1 MGPCPSLALNLS
13 MAPYFLLEN
22 VQPFVLAFKVL
33 EAPGPARLIL
43 GGAHLAAG
51 LMVLSGL
58 TISACRPPKCSLCS
72 LESCSLCMPT

>member
-1 MGPCPSLALNLS
+1 

-51 LMVLSGL
+51 LMVLSVG
-58 TISACRPPKCSLCS
+58 
-72 LESCSLCMPT
+72 